1 MMLSWL
7 SEIINQFQPEL
18 KFPDDKEA
26 VSPDGYV
33 PLLSDIV
40 ISSIVM
46 AIILYFIRQIFYR
59 YVIK

>member
-1 MMLSWL
+1 M
-7 SEIINQFQPEL
+7 INQFQPEL

-26 VSPDGYV
+26 VPPDGYV